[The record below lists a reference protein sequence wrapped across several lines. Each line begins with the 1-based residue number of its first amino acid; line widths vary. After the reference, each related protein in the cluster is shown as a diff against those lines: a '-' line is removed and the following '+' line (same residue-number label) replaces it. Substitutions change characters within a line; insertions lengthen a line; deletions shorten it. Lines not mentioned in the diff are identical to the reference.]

1 MTDSTDELGGRLPL
15 ADPATLTGVQRD
27 VFNLL
32 MATFVPWA
40 NDVGVQ
46 ATTRGGRLIG
56 PFNSALINPA
66 ISAKFLELQFA
77 EVANTHLNE
86 QVRQV
91 VILAVGA
98 VWRADY
104 ELYAHSA
111 AARKAGISEDAITTL
126 VGGGIPDELT
136 EDEKIPG
143 RVARQLTAS
152 HRVDDDLYHKAEKA
166 FGIEGLV
173 DIATLVGIYH
183 GVSTTLTM
191 FNVPAPQW
199 KNDK

>member
-1 MTDSTDELGGRLPL
+1 MTDSTDKLGGRLPL
-15 ADPATLTGVQRD
+15 VDPATLTGAQRD
-27 VFNLL
+27 VFDRL
-32 MATFVPWA
+32 MTTFVPWA

-46 ATTRGGRLIG
+46 ATTRDGRLIG

-86 QVRQV
+86 RVRQV

-111 AARKAGISEDAITTL
+111 AARKAGISEGAIKTL

-136 EDEKIPG
+136 EDETIAG

-152 HRVDDDLYHKAEKA
+152 HRVDDDLYRKAENA
-166 FGIEGLV
+166 FGIEGLG

-191 FNVPAPQW
+191 FNVPAPE
-199 KNDK
+199 

>member
-1 MTDSTDELGGRLPL
+1 MTDSTDKLGGRLPL
-15 ADPATLTGVQRD
+15 VDPATLTGAQRD
-27 VFNLL
+27 VFDRL
-32 MATFVPWA
+32 MTTFVPWA

-46 ATTRGGRLIG
+46 ATTRDGRLIG

-86 QVRQV
+86 RVRQV

-111 AARKAGISEDAITTL
+111 AARKAGISEGAIKTL

-136 EDEKIPG
+136 EDETIAG

-152 HRVDDDLYHKAEKA
+152 HRVDDLYRKAENA
-166 FGIEGLV
+166 FGIEGLG

-191 FNVPAPQW
+191 FNVPAPE
-199 KNDK
+199 

>member
-1 MTDSTDELGGRLPL
+1 MTDSTDKLGGRLPL
-15 ADPATLTGVQRD
+15 VDPATLTGAQRD
-27 VFNLL
+27 VFDRL
-32 MATFVPWA
+32 MTTFVPWA

-46 ATTRGGRLIG
+46 ATTRDGRLIG

-86 QVRQV
+86 RVRQV

-111 AARKAGISEDAITTL
+111 A
-126 VGGGIPDELT
+126 
-136 EDEKIPG
+136 
-143 RVARQLTAS
+143 
-152 HRVDDDLYHKAEKA
+152 
-166 FGIEGLV
+166 
-173 DIATLVGIYH
+173 
-183 GVSTTLTM
+183 
-191 FNVPAPQW
+191 
-199 KNDK
+199 

>member
-15 ADPATLTGVQRD
+15 TDPTTLTGVQRD
-27 VFNLL
+27 VFDRL
-32 MATFVPWA
+32 MTTFVPWA

-46 ATTRGGRLIG
+46 ATTRDGRLIG

-86 QVRQV
+86 RFRQV

-111 AARKAGISEDAITTL
+111 AARKAGISEDAIKTL

-136 EDEKIPG
+136 EDKRSPDVWHG
-143 RVARQLTAS
+143 NLPPV
-152 HRVDDDLYHKAEKA
+152 
-166 FGIEGLV
+166 
-173 DIATLVGIYH
+173 IA
-183 GVSTTLTM
+183 STTISTTRPKKPS
-191 FNVPAPQW
+191 V
-199 KNDK
+199 